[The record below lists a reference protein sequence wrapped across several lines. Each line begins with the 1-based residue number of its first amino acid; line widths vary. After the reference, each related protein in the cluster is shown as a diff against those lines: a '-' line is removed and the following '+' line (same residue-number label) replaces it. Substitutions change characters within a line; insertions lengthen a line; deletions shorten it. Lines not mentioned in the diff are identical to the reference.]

1 MHTVCAEQG
10 ELLAEVWYGQI
21 DQLLTD
27 MEDKFDAANMLKVEA
42 DLRKCA
48 PPPPKHAVIVA

>member
-1 MHTVCAEQG
+1 M
-10 ELLAEVWYGQI
+10 LAEVWYGQI

-42 DLRKCA
+42 DLRKCT
-48 PPPPKHAVIVA
+48 PKKSAMIVA

>member
-48 PPPPKHAVIVA
+48 PTKVP